1 MDVDCVSLADAAA
14 PAADVDG
21 AAAARPWPKAAANG
35 GVHELLECPVCT
47 NSMFPPIH
55 QVAPA
60 LASPYSSFP
69 SLIDPFAPAA
79 CSAWMDRLSSS
90 ISNGE
95 FPFACSSSVMRGDLT
110 LRDGNFDGH
119 RPPFLQ
125 HKIRRINSTINC
137 ICATVI

>member
-1 MDVDCVSLADAAA
+1 VDGAAA
-14 PAADVDG
+14 

-110 LRDGNFDGH
+110 LRGGNFDGH
-119 RPPFLQ
+119 HPPFLQ
-125 HKIRRINSTINC
+125 HKIRRINSSISML
-137 ICATVI
+137 ATSQPKTNGDEEDSSTF